1 MKVVKIKDN
10 YYGVIEDNDD
20 LDAISNYFMDVYAI
34 DEAPRYT
41 TPTNVT
47 INHID
52 NMNRIV
58 GNDGT
63 VLLPEIDEF
72 AIPFSI
78 CPTIIS
84 EARFRFLCD
93 TNNINYKLLP
103 GLTMD
108 IHRVIDYN
116 EFDKIQ
122 KEVDEFLDNEV
133 TTYGK

>member
-20 LDAISNYFMDVYAI
+20 LDAISNYSMEVYAI
-34 DEAPRYT
+34 DDTQYT
-41 TPTNVT
+41 TPISVI
-47 INHID
+47 INYID
-52 NMNRIV
+52 DVNRIV

-72 AIPFSI
+72 AIPFTI

-84 EARFRFLCD
+84 EARFRFLCG

-108 IHRVIDYN
+108 IHRVKDYN

-133 TTYGK
+133 MTYGK

>member
-20 LDAISNYFMDVYAI
+20 LDAISNYWIDVYAI
-34 DEAPRYT
+34 DDIQYAT
-41 TPTNVT
+41 HISTS
-47 INHID
+47 INYID

-58 GNDGT
+58 CNDGN

-72 AIPFSI
+72 AVPFTI

-84 EARFRFLCD
+84 EARFRFLCGV
-93 TNNINYKLLP
+93 NNINYKLLL

-122 KEVDEFLDNEV
+122 KELDEFLDNEV
-133 TTYGK
+133 MTYGK

>member
-93 TNNINYKLLP
+93 SNNINYKLS
-103 GLTMD
+103 
-108 IHRVIDYN
+108 
-116 EFDKIQ
+116 
-122 KEVDEFLDNEV
+122 
-133 TTYGK
+133 